1 MFKFVSYIS
10 EKMVCREIILQEDKD
25 IYSYGLECLFLKI
38 IHITSYFL
46 IAVMLHSIK
55 ELFFVLLVLIPLREN
70 AGGYHARTRIGC
82 YFASCLTILA
92 CLFFYKVQLKIEV
105 YYFFAV
111 IATITFLKLAPMD
124 NENKRFIQS
133 EKIFYRRRSMQILI
147 AVIAISIFTK
157 AINQENISILCI
169 IGIEISAFSL
179 GIQRLIEISHL
190 HEKRNEI

>member
-55 ELFFVLLVLIPLREN
+55 EF
-70 AGGYHARTRIGC
+70 
-82 YFASCLTILA
+82 
-92 CLFFYKVQLKIEV
+92 
-105 YYFFAV
+105 V

-133 EKIFYRRRSMQILI
+133 EKIFFRRRSMQILI